1 MRFRRYPL
9 CALERR
15 ARRAPHTVPP
25 GVWSAVQAE
34 RRARCVQA
42 RAWRT
47 VRAQVFA
54 LDPARRRALLTYWNG
69 ERLFPALPNFLAYVL
84 RAYLAGRVVL

>member
-9 CALERR
+9 C
-15 ARRAPHTVPP
+15 
-25 GVWSAVQAE
+25 
-34 RRARCVQA
+34 
-42 RAWRT
+42 
-47 VRAQVFA
+47 A

>member
-1 MRFRRYPL
+1 
-9 CALERR
+9 
-15 ARRAPHTVPP
+15 
-25 GVWSAVQAE
+25 
-34 RRARCVQA
+34 
-42 RAWRT
+42 